1 MKYEMGRRSET
12 PPGTALMDRW
22 RARLHLTPDQ
32 DQELRPIMQQA
43 DNELR
48 NLRPLDL
55 REIKGI
61 LDRAEERVN
70 PVLTPDRRQRLQQML
85 EDRKQRLDQWFNVPE
100 PHD

>member
-1 MKYEMGRRSET
+1 MKYEMRQSE
-12 PPGTALMDRW
+12 PLPGTAFAIDRW